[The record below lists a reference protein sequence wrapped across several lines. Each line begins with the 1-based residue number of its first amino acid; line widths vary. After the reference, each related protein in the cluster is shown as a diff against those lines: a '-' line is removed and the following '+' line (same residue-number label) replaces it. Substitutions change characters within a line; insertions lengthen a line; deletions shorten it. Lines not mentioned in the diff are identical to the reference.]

1 MRIKEGQI
9 YKSEITGGLV
19 EVMYQAVDEWVGV
32 KILGTTMENPYVEL
46 DSKAF
51 GKNLKLME
59 LVEPESK
66 CPRCD
71 RVDDTVLLDNEGEPY
86 LCDTCWKDDESDM

>member
-9 YKSEITGGLV
+9 YKSEISGGLV

-51 GKNLKLME
+51 GKNLI
-59 LVEPESK
+59 LVEPES
-66 CPRCD
+66 
-71 RVDDTVLLDNEGEPY
+71 
-86 LCDTCWKDDESDM
+86 DM

>member
-1 MRIKEGQI
+1 VRIKEGQI

-19 EVMYQAVDEWVGV
+19 EVMYQAVDQWVGV
-32 KILGTTMENPYVEL
+32 KILGTTMENPYVEI

-59 LVEPESK
+59 LVK
-66 CPRCD
+66 
-71 RVDDTVLLDNEGEPY
+71 
-86 LCDTCWKDDESDM
+86 DESNMSH

>member
-1 MRIKEGQI
+1 MKIKEGQI
-9 YKSEITGGLV
+9 YKSEITGGLM

-59 LVEPESK
+59 LVEPES
-66 CPRCD
+66 
-71 RVDDTVLLDNEGEPY
+71 
-86 LCDTCWKDDESDM
+86 DM

>member
-19 EVMYQAVDEWVGV
+19 QVMYQAVEQWVGV

-46 DSKAF
+46 SSKAF

-59 LVEPESK
+59 LVEPES
-66 CPRCD
+66 
-71 RVDDTVLLDNEGEPY
+71 
-86 LCDTCWKDDESDM
+86 DM